1 MSRGLRTECMMEEDE
16 GMNQNYEY
24 GAPMGQGRKSNEHDI
39 ILKGRKQLKITGV
52 KQVESFDNE
61 EFLLETMMGFLAI
74 RGQGLHMKNLDVEEG
89 VVSIEGKIYDFVY
102 LEQNQQ
108 DKSKGF
114 FLGSYL
120 SESYRTILYNDI
132 NGGNRSMDWNGARH
146 VWTLFKKK
154 VILSLGTGLLRLP
167 VLVNA
172 GPYCFFYVLLQV
184 NNGEVRLY
192 IFLALLCGYAAY
204 RAIFQNIYRGLL
216 ERLIQAILAIY
227 RFITRCLYILIVQP
241 IKLILKLL
249 YSFCMILLTA
259 VLAILRFFWKPLYW
273 LLNTAYRISGV
284 ERLIKKSMPFFSKN
298 KGISSV
304 DEEKEGVEV
313 IVKMNVK
320 RTSTIREL
328 DSAYKVQRE
337 QELELQRRK
346 RRGLL
351 RRLGALGIFALTL
364 CTIATVT
371 IVNQVSVLAEKEQ
384 EKVALQEELQALEK
398 ESNHLKQEIINYNND
413 EYVSEVARRDYY
425 LSAEGETLFKL
436 PESAAD

>member
-1 MSRGLRTECMMEEDE
+1 MFVYFNCTANKVNIETPLFLL
-16 GMNQNYEY
+16 Y
-24 GAPMGQGRKSNEHDI
+24 DI
-39 ILKGRKQLKITGV
+39 INSCTRYI
-52 KQVESFDNE
+52 
-61 EFLLETMMGFLAI
+61 A
-74 RGQGLHMKNLDVEEG
+74 
-89 VVSIEGKIYDFVY
+89 
-102 LEQNQQ
+102 
-108 DKSKGF
+108 F
-114 FLGSYL
+114 FL
-120 SESYRTILYNDI
+120 E
-132 NGGNRSMDWNGARH
+132 A
-146 VWTLFKKK
+146 F
-154 VILSLGTGLLRLP
+154 
-167 VLVNA
+167 
-172 GPYCFFYVLLQV
+172 
-184 NNGEVRLY
+184 
-192 IFLALLCGYAAY
+192 
-204 RAIFQNIYRGLL
+204 
-216 ERLIQAILAIY
+216 
-227 RFITRCLYILIVQP
+227 
-241 IKLILKLL
+241 
-249 YSFCMILLTA
+249 
-259 VLAILRFFWKPLYW
+259 VLASKYSLPYKRCRTTNQKEY
-273 LLNTAYRISGV
+273 A
-284 ERLIKKSMPFFSKN
+284 FFSKN